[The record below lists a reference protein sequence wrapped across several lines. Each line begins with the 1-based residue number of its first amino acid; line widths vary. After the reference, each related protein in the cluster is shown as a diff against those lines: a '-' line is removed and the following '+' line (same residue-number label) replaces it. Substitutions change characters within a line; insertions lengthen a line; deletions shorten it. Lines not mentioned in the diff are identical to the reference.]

1 MKWPAVRDLPLKG
14 GTLGQI
20 VLKKCLQLARPY
32 WGLLLLALLLSAVA
46 SALSGSVAWLVK
58 PVLDDI
64 FIGKNYTYLRL
75 LPLAIIALYFLRGF
89 TTFLQAYLM
98 RMASLRLSNDLREKM
113 YAKLLKLPVGE
124 AGRETAGR
132 IVSRVINDTATVEPI
147 LADVF
152 KTLTLEGFTII
163 TLVAVAISR
172 RWDLALLS
180 FTVFPAVAFGA
191 RKMSRKARK
200 TRHRAQEEI
209 ANLTHRVNESI
220 QGLREIK
227 VYRQEKSLLQKFRR
241 ELYAYYRFLLKVTK
255 YREGSKLIVDI
266 LTGVGGA
273 LVLTY
278 GGFLIVRGS
287 ITPGDFFSILTAI
300 LMTFT
305 PVRKISRA
313 YTSIHDAS
321 AALERIEDILSYPEE
336 KGGRRKAKAP
346 HKGLSLARVSFKY
359 PHTADWVLKDI
370 ELEIPAGKVTAIV
383 GPSGA
388 GKTTLISLI
397 PRFYDPTLGKV
408 LLDGIDLK
416 EFDLSSLRELIGL
429 VSQDIVLFNATVYE
443 NIAFG
448 KPGASREEVI
458 AAAKMAYAHEFIVKL
473 PQGYDTVLGHKG
485 FNLSGGQKQR
495 LAIARAIL
503 KNPPILI
510 LDEAT
515 SHLDAVSEQK
525 VQQALEKLM
534 RTRTTIVIAHRL
546 STIRDADLLVVMDH
560 GKIVDQGR
568 HEEIIN
574 RCPLYR
580 ELYYSFSRP
589 RKVIPLKKKK

>member
-1 MKWPAVRDLPLKG
+1 MGQSV
-14 GTLGQI
+14 LG
-20 VLKKCLQLARPY
+20 KCLRLSRPY
-32 WGLLLLALLLSAVA
+32 WGLLALALFLSAIA

-64 FIGKNYTYLRL
+64 FIAKNYIYLKL
-75 LPLAIIALYFLRGF
+75 LPLALITLYFLRGL
-89 TTFLQAYLM
+89 TTFFQAYLM
-98 RMASLRLSNDLREKM
+98 RMAALRLSNDLREKM
-113 YAKLLKLPVGE
+113 YDKLLKIPVSE
-124 AGRETAGR
+124 VGRETTGR
-132 IVSRVINDTATVEPI
+132 IVSRVINDTTTVEPI

-152 KTLTLEGFTII
+152 KTLTLEGLTII
-163 TLVAVAISR
+163 TLVSVAVSR

-191 RKMSRKARK
+191 RQMSKKARK
-200 TRHRAQEEI
+200 TRHRAQQEI
-209 ANLTHRVNESI
+209 ANLTHRVNESLL
-220 QGLREIK
+220 GMREIK
-227 VYRQEKSLLQKFRR
+227 IYRQESSLLQKFRQ
-241 ELYAYYRFLLKVTK
+241 ELWAYYRFLLKVTK
-255 YREGSKLIVDI
+255 YREGSKLIVDL

-278 GGFLIVRGS
+278 GGFLIVRGT

-313 YTSIHDAS
+313 YTGIHDAA
-321 AALERIEDILSYPEE
+321 AALERIEEVLSYPEE
-336 KGGRRKAKAP
+336 KGGPRKASAP
-346 HKGLSLARVSFKY
+346 EKDLCLARVSFKY
-359 PHTADWVLKDI
+359 PHTSEWVLKDV

-388 GKTTLISLI
+388 GKTTLVSLI

-416 EFDLSSLRELIGL
+416 EFDLASLRGLIGL
-429 VSQDIVLFNATVYE
+429 VSQDIILFNATVYE

-448 KPGASREEVI
+448 KPEASREEVI
-458 AAAKMAYAHEFIVKL
+458 QAARLAYAHEFIEKL
-473 PQGYDTVLGHKG
+473 PRGYDTILGEKG
-485 FNLSGGQKQR
+485 FSLSGGQKQR

-525 VQQALEKLM
+525 VQQALEGLM
-534 RTRTTIVIAHRL
+534 QGRTTIVIAHRL
-546 STIRDADLLVVMDH
+546 STVKNADLLVVMDH
-560 GKIVDQGR
+560 GKIVAQGR
-568 HEEIIN
+568 HEEIIK

-580 ELYYSFSRP
+580 ELYHSFSRSG
-589 RKVIPLKKKK
+589 KVIPLKKRRV

>member
-1 MKWPAVRDLPLKG
+1 M
-14 GTLGQI
+14 
-20 VLKKCLQLARPY
+20 
-32 WGLLLLALLLSAVA
+32 
-46 SALSGSVAWLVK
+46 AWLVK

-64 FIGKNYTYLRL
+64 FIAKNYIYLKL
-75 LPLAIIALYFLRGF
+75 LPLALITLYFLRGL
-89 TTFLQAYLM
+89 TTFFQAYLM
-98 RMASLRLSNDLREKM
+98 RMAALRLSNDLREKM
-113 YAKLLKLPVGE
+113 YDKLLKIPVSE
-124 AGRETAGR
+124 VGRETTGR
-132 IVSRVINDTATVEPI
+132 IVSRVINDTTTVEPI

-152 KTLTLEGFTII
+152 KTLTLEGLTII
-163 TLVAVAISR
+163 TLVSVAVSR

-191 RKMSRKARK
+191 RQMSKKARK
-200 TRHRAQEEI
+200 TRHRAQQEI
-209 ANLTHRVNESI
+209 ANLTHRVNESLL
-220 QGLREIK
+220 GMREIK
-227 VYRQEKSLLQKFRR
+227 IYRQESSLLQKFRQ
-241 ELYAYYRFLLKVTK
+241 ELWAYYRFLLKVTK
-255 YREGSKLIVDI
+255 YREGSKLIVDM

-278 GGFLIVRGS
+278 GGFLIVRGT

-313 YTSIHDAS
+313 YTGIHDAA
-321 AALERIEDILSYPEE
+321 AALERIEEVLSYPEE
-336 KGGRRKAKAP
+336 KGGPRKASAP
-346 HKGLSLARVSFKY
+346 EKGLCLARVSFKY
-359 PHTADWVLKDI
+359 PHTSEWVLKDV

-388 GKTTLISLI
+388 GKTTLVSLI

-416 EFDLSSLRELIGL
+416 EFDLASLRGLIGL
-429 VSQDIVLFNATVYE
+429 VSQDIILFNATVYE

-448 KPGASREEVI
+448 KPEASREEVI
-458 AAAKMAYAHEFIVKL
+458 QAARLAYAHEFIEKL
-473 PQGYDTVLGHKG
+473 PRGYDTILGEKG
-485 FNLSGGQKQR
+485 FSLSGGQKQR

-525 VQQALEKLM
+525 VQQALEGLM
-534 RTRTTIVIAHRL
+534 QGRTTIVIAHRL
-546 STIRDADLLVVMDH
+546 STVKNADLLVVMDH
-560 GKIVDQGR
+560 GKIVAQGR
-568 HEEIIN
+568 HEEIIK

-580 ELYYSFSRP
+580 ELYHSFSRSG
-589 RKVIPLKKKK
+589 KVIPLKKRRV